1 MQRRTL
7 VRGLAGI
14 TLAIAAG
21 DVVALMSR
29 GTRPRPSPTRLPSA
43 ATLPPGMP
51 RSPPRPDQLTDRTAG
66 PPLPQAPHAS
76 ARALVCRHGWGALPP
91 TGPLAPHRIERLTV
105 HHTAVLA
112 ADPADGHGRLRNF
125 QRYHQR
131 RGLTD
136 LAYHF
141 LIDRAGNLFEGRALS
156 AAPGTFTRYDPTGH
170 FTACLDG
177 NFDEQSPSGPQL
189 DALVD
194 LLAWATEKFGVSP
207 ATIRGHRAYT
217 ATRCPG
223 AALQALIAD
232 DTLRQR
238 VNSKRATARVELVPV
253 CGQVGAAGDLFARLR
268 PSEAQ
273 PGSLFEVPPRMP
285 QQRRASRGRR
295 AP

>member
-7 VRGLAGI
+7 IRGLAGM

-21 DVVALMSR
+21 DLVALMAR
-29 GTRPRPSPTRLPSA
+29 GTPPRPSRTQPAPA
-43 ATLPPGMP
+43 ATLPPGVL
-51 RSPPRPDQLTDRTAG
+51 RSPPRPDQLTDRTADPAG

-76 ARALVCRHGWGALPP
+76 ALALICRHGWGALPP
-91 TGPLAPHRIERLTV
+91 TGPLAPHRIERLTI
-105 HHTAVLA
+105 HHTAVVA
-112 ADPADGHGRLRNF
+112 ADSAGGYDRLRNY

-189 DALVD
+189 DVLVD
-194 LLAWATEKFGVSP
+194 LLAWAAEKFGVSP

-232 DTLRQR
+232 DVLRQR
-238 VNSKRATARVELVPV
+238 VDSKLATAGVELVPV
-253 CGQVGAAGDLFARLR
+253 CGQVRAARALLSDLH
-268 PSEAQ
+268 
-273 PGSLFEVPPRMP
+273 
-285 QQRRASRGRR
+285 R
-295 AP
+295 APGAGTASL